1 MIASNHQ
8 KQGKRHGKILPESL
22 HMGVGTYQ
30 HLDFGLPASGSERE
44 QISVVLDY
52 PVVGTL

>member
-1 MIASNHQ
+1 
-8 KQGKRHGKILPESL
+8 
-22 HMGVGTYQ
+22 MGVGTYQ